1 MSASNETNYVSS
13 KLNQK
18 IEQNSVNVQR
28 DLAQSMKLKAAMT
41 NQTSGNAYL
50 ESVSMKGAADVSNYE
65 NYSQQR
71 MAAQN
76 INVSQPIENATN
88 IAKVEKVA

>member
-13 KLNQK
+13 KLSQK
-18 IEQNSVNVQR
+18 VELTQNSVNVQR

-50 ESVSMKGAADVSNYE
+50 ESVNMKGADMTNYE
-65 NYSQQR
+65 NYSKQR
-71 MAAQN
+71 MAA
-76 INVSQPIENATN
+76 
-88 IAKVEKVA
+88 

>member
-1 MSASNETNYVSS
+1 MNFFLFRSSARFNATSMSASNETNYVSS
-13 KLNQK
+13 KLSQK
-18 IEQNSVNVQR
+18 VELTQNSVNVQR

-50 ESVSMKGAADVSNYE
+50 ESVNMKGADMTNYE

-71 MAAQN
+71 MAA
-76 INVSQPIENATN
+76 
-88 IAKVEKVA
+88 